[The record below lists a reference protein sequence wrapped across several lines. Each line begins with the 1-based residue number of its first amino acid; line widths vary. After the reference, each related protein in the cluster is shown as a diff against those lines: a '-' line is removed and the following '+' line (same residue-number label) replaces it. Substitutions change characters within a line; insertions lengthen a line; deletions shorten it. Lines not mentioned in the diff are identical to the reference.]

1 MKLNGSTIPENNRLA
16 REQKIGDE
24 GNEEMPGG
32 VSERREGGDGQQV
45 GRECFVARA
54 GCGER
59 FKGVSIF
66 RLISHFRDLT

>member
-1 MKLNGSTIPENNRLA
+1 MKLYGSTIPENKRLA
-16 REQKIGDE
+16 GEQKIGDE

-45 GRECFVARA
+45 GRECFVVRT

-59 FKGVSIF
+59 FKSVSIF